1 MCRIIVASG
10 NIDVPKILQS
20 ISLLAQDQNSQHEM
34 NEKQGPGSLQ
44 HTDGWGMAYLDQNGK
59 FVIKKSTKA
68 IFEDPESK
76 QIPHFKTNL
85 LIVHVRKK
93 SGSEISLKN
102 THPFRAKHSLLGECV
117 FCHNGAIEDDI
128 QFDLKYEP
136 QGKTDSERLF
146 YSILSDIK
154 ENKTENKTEDK
165 KEHKGGEGNDHKFA
179 AAIRNN
185 LQKYTKTKGS
195 NIVLATKNK
204 TFVAMRKNELPRY
217 YGMVWAKGN
226 DFLLISSE
234 KLKTF
239 PDIYWKSILPGEVI
253 TIQNGTTTF
262 SLSREK
268 KMQKITALISK

>member
-10 NIDVPKILQS
+10 NIDVAKILQS
-20 ISLLAQDQNSQHEM
+20 ISLLAQDQNSRHEM
-34 NEKQGPGSLQ
+34 NEKQGQGSLQ
-44 HTDGWGMAYLDQNGK
+44 HTDGWGIAYLDQNGK
-59 FVIKKSTKA
+59 FVIKKSPKA

-76 QIPHFKTNL
+76 KKPDFKTNL
-85 LIVHVRKK
+85 LIAHVRKK
-93 SGSEISLKN
+93 SGSEISIKN
-102 THPFRAKHSLLGECV
+102 THPFKAKHPVLGECV

-128 QFDLKYEP
+128 QFDQKYKP

-154 ENKTENKTEDK
+154 ENKEGEEDSRK
-165 KEHKGGEGNDHKFA
+165 IA
-179 AAIRNN
+179 AAIQNN
-185 LQKYTKTKGS
+185 LQRYTKTKGS

-204 TFVAMRKNELPRY
+204 TFVATRKNKLPRY

-253 TIQNGTTTF
+253 TIQNGTTQFTIG
-262 SLSREK
+262 REK
-268 KMQKITALISK
+268 KNLLQKITALTAK

>member
-1 MCRIIVASG
+1 MCRIIVAFG
-10 NIDVPKILQS
+10 NIDVAKILGS
-20 ISLLAQDQNSQHEM
+20 IALMAKDQNSRHEM
-34 NEKQGPGSLQ
+34 NEKKGPGSLQ
-44 HTDGWGMAYLDQNGK
+44 HTDGWGIAYLDQKGK
-59 FVIKKSTKA
+59 FVIKKSPKA

-76 QIPHFKTNL
+76 KTLDFKTNL
-85 LIVHVRKK
+85 LIAHVRKK

-102 THPFRAKHSLLGECV
+102 THPFKAKHSLLGECV

-128 QFDLKYEP
+128 QFDQKYKP
-136 QGKTDSERLF
+136 RGKTDSERLF

-154 ENKTENKTEDK
+154 ENKTEDQKEDK
-165 KEHKGGEGNDHKFA
+165 EGERHSHKIA
-179 AAIRNN
+179 ATIRNN

-253 TIQNGTTTF
+253 TIQNGTTNF
-262 SLSREK
+262 FISREK
-268 KMQKITALISK
+268 KNLLQKIIALIAK

>member
-44 HTDGWGMAYLDQNGK
+44 HTDGWGIAYLDQNGK
-59 FVIKKSTKA
+59 FVIKKSPKA
-68 IFEDPESK
+68 IFEDKESK
-76 QIPHFKTNL
+76 KMPDFKTNL
-85 LIVHVRKK
+85 LIAHVRKK

-102 THPFRAKHSLLGECV
+102 THPFKAKHSLLGECV
-117 FCHNGAIEDDI
+117 FCHNGAIEDNI
-128 QFDLKYEP
+128 QFDLKYKP

-154 ENKTENKTEDK
+154 EDK
-165 KEHKGGEGNDHKFA
+165 KEEEEEDNHKIA
-179 AAIRNN
+179 ATIRNN

-204 TFVAMRKNELPRY
+204 TFVATRKNELPRY

-239 PDIYWKSILPGEVI
+239 TDIYWKSILPGEVI
-253 TIQNGTTTF
+253 TLQNGTTKF
-262 SLSREK
+262 SISREK
-268 KMQKITALISK
+268 KNLLQKITALIAK